1 MNSYCAPE
9 LTGAGSIRATITSDG
24 CHATWFWYQGKSGN
38 GVEVWKDFLQFP
50 YSEI

>member
-1 MNSYCAPE
+1 MNSYCARE
-9 LTGAGSIRATITSDG
+9 LTGAGSIGATITSDG

-38 GVEVWKDFLQFP
+38 GREVWKDFLQFP